1 MWKLITGLQGVDLF
15 CLESNYIKFRG
26 KIRQNE
32 IQLIVPSYFSTNFLR
47 LFCKAL
53 RQWLLHQIVMYGLA
67 SFAGWASRRNDG
79 IVPAKSIQKPREQ
92 KNSFGERHFSLASYA
107 CDFHVSDFL
116 PLLRRVI
123 RKSDIPA
130 LEQFLLTFS
139 NYDKIPLS

>member
-15 CLESNYIKFRG
+15 CLDSNHIKFRG

-67 SFAGWASRRNDG
+67 SFAGWAKYFLCR
-79 IVPAKSIQKPREQ
+79 QKVFKNLVSKKTRLVRCTSVWPRLHPIFMFPIFYLSFVEWFENRIFEPS
-92 KNSFGERHFSLASYA
+92 NSFCSHYQNKLKISE
-107 CDFHVSDFL
+107 
-116 PLLRRVI
+116 
-123 RKSDIPA
+123 IP
-130 LEQFLLTFS
+130 
-139 NYDKIPLS
+139 PC